1 MQIPSL
7 PLFANINENEWNYL
21 REHNMLKLSS
31 YAKNNIIFHMD
42 ELIDEIG
49 IVISGIVT
57 IESIDLWGN
66 KSILSNI
73 ACGHVFAETYC
84 FCREPL
90 QVEVISASNTE
101 ILFLNISRLFTQS
114 DNMLTI
120 SMHKNLILS
129 NRIFCTSPKT
139 VRSRLLIFLSNE
151 SRRAGRSDFT
161 IHYDRQQLADYLN
174 VDRTALSKELS
185 KMRDDGLIS
194 FKKNQFSIKSPLHE

>member
-1 MQIPSL
+1 
-7 PLFANINENEWNYL
+7 
-21 REHNMLKLSS
+21 
-31 YAKNNIIFHMD
+31 MD

-114 DNMLTI
+114 DNNNIAKTLSQKITGNMLTI

-139 VRSRLLIFLSNE
+139 VRSRLLIFYQMNQE
-151 SRRAGRSDFT
+151 EP
-161 IHYDRQQLADYLN
+161 ADLILQYIMTANSSPIILML
-174 VDRTALSKELS
+174 TALHSP
-185 KMRDDGLIS
+185 
-194 FKKNQFSIKSPLHE
+194 KNLLKCVTMV

>member
-31 YAKNNIIFHMD
+31 YAKNNIIFHID

-114 DNMLTI
+114 DNNNIAKTLSQKITGNMLTI

-139 VRSRLLIFLSNE
+139 VRSRLLIFLQMNQEE
-151 SRRAGRSDFT
+151 S
-161 IHYDRQQLADYLN
+161 ADLILQYIMTANSSPIILML
-174 VDRTALSKELS
+174 TALHSP
-185 KMRDDGLIS
+185 
-194 FKKNQFSIKSPLHE
+194 KNLVKCVTMV

>member
-73 ACGHVFAETYC
+73 AC
-84 FCREPL
+84 
-90 QVEVISASNTE
+90 ISASNTE

-114 DNMLTI
+114 DNNNIAKTLSQKITGNMLTI

-151 SRRAGRSDFT
+151 SRRVGRSDFT

>member
-114 DNMLTI
+114 DNNNIAKTLFYQTAFFVHLPKQSEAACSFFYQMNQEEPADLILQYIMTANSSPIILMLTALH
-120 SMHKNLILS
+120 SPKNLVK
-129 NRIFCTSPKT
+129 CVTM
-139 VRSRLLIFLSNE
+139 V
-151 SRRAGRSDFT
+151 
-161 IHYDRQQLADYLN
+161 
-174 VDRTALSKELS
+174 
-185 KMRDDGLIS
+185 
-194 FKKNQFSIKSPLHE
+194 

>member
-1 MQIPSL
+1 
-7 PLFANINENEWNYL
+7 
-21 REHNMLKLSS
+21 
-31 YAKNNIIFHMD
+31 MD
-42 ELIDEIG
+42 ELIDELG

-114 DNMLTI
+114 DNNNIAKTLSQKITGNMLTI

>member
-1 MQIPSL
+1 
-7 PLFANINENEWNYL
+7 
-21 REHNMLKLSS
+21 
-31 YAKNNIIFHMD
+31 MD

-114 DNMLTI
+114 DNNNIAKTLSQKSQVICSPFPCTKTLFYQTAFFVHLPKQSEAACSFFYQMNQEEPADLILQYIMTANSSPIILMLTALH
-120 SMHKNLILS
+120 SPKNLVK
-129 NRIFCTSPKT
+129 CVTM
-139 VRSRLLIFLSNE
+139 V
-151 SRRAGRSDFT
+151 
-161 IHYDRQQLADYLN
+161 
-174 VDRTALSKELS
+174 
-185 KMRDDGLIS
+185 
-194 FKKNQFSIKSPLHE
+194 

>member
-1 MQIPSL
+1 
-7 PLFANINENEWNYL
+7 
-21 REHNMLKLSS
+21 
-31 YAKNNIIFHMD
+31 MD

-114 DNMLTI
+114 DNNNIAKTLSQKSQVICSPFHAQKPYFIKPHFLYI
-120 SMHKNLILS
+120 SQNSQKPPAH
-129 NRIFCTSPKT
+129 F
-139 VRSRLLIFLSNE
+139 F
-151 SRRAGRSDFT
+151 
-161 IHYDRQQLADYLN
+161 
-174 VDRTALSKELS
+174 
-185 KMRDDGLIS
+185 
-194 FKKNQFSIKSPLHE
+194 IK